1 MAQAVLSRVLDDI
14 KTLEPDELRQVQH
27 VVGEQLTRAVSEDP
41 DERVLQ
47 AMLSAGLIT
56 EIKRPDRTPT
66 PPRTLIRIQGK
77 PLSETIIEERR

>member
-1 MAQAVLSRVLDDI
+1 MAQPILTRVLDDI

-27 VVGEQLTRAVSEDP
+27 VVGEQLIKSISDDP

-47 AMLSAGLIT
+47 AMLRAGLIA
-56 EIKRPDRTPT
+56 EIKRPDRTPK
-66 PPRTLIRIQGK
+66 PPRPLIRMNGR